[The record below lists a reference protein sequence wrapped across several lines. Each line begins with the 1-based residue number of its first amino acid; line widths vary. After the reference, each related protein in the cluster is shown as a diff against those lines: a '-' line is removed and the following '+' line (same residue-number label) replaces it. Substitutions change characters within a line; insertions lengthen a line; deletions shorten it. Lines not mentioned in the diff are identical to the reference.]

1 MILLSNLIQKQG
13 IFMNQFSPLDHDL
26 IYHTLTDE
34 ILQFEHKPG
43 DILSENMLCQR
54 FSMSRTPA
62 RSILQRLQEN
72 GLVQIVPHKGS
83 MVTKLNYDI
92 VHQSIYQ
99 RVAVESMVFR
109 DFIRTCSPIDVEK
122 ARYAMQRLEEIGD
135 VFFDRPEEFE
145 VNQFLRTD
153 LQMHEI
159 WFRSTKKRYLWERL
173 SGSIQASYT
182 RFCTLDII
190 EGSNVRDVLDE
201 HREMLKMIDEKRIDD
216 IEELFHKHLY
226 GGIRRLSGLMFT
238 KYADYFEPPEE
249 EDDYAE
255 T

>member
-1 MILLSNLIQKQG
+1 
-13 IFMNQFSPLDHDL
+13 MNQSPVLDQDL
-26 IYHTLTDE
+26 IYHTLADE

-43 DILSENMLCQR
+43 DILSEHMLCQR
-54 FSMSRTPA
+54 FGMSRTPA

-92 VHQSIYQ
+92 VNQSIYQ

-109 DFIRTCSPIDVEK
+109 DFILSCSPIDVEK
-122 ARYAMQRLEEIGD
+122 VRYAMQRLDEIGQ
-135 VFFDRPEEFE
+135 VFFTHPEKFE
-145 VNQFLRTD
+145 VNRFLRID
-153 LQMHEI
+153 FQMHEL
-159 WFRSTKKRYLWERL
+159 WFRATKKRYLWEKL

-201 HREMLKMIDEKRIDD
+201 HWEMLRMIDEKRIDG
-216 IEELFHKHLY
+216 IEELFRKHLY
-226 GGIRRLSGLMFT
+226 GGVRRLSGLMFT
-238 KYADYFEPPEE
+238 KYADYFETPEE
-249 EDDYAE
+249 EDEYAE
-255 T
+255 A

>member
-1 MILLSNLIQKQG
+1 
-13 IFMNQFSPLDHDL
+13 MNQMPALDHDL
-26 IYHTLTDE
+26 IYHVLADE

-54 FSMSRTPA
+54 FGMSRTPA

-72 GLVQIVPHKGS
+72 GLVQIIPHKGS
-83 MVTKLNYDI
+83 MVTKLNYDV

-109 DFIRTCSPIDVEK
+109 DFILSCSPMDVEK
-122 ARYAMQRLEEIGD
+122 VRYAMQRLEEMAEM
-135 VFFDRPEEFE
+135 FFNHSEEFE
-145 VNQFLRTD
+145 VNRFLRID
-153 LQMHEI
+153 FQMHEI
-159 WFRSTKKRYLWERL
+159 WFRATKKRYLWEKL

-190 EGSNVRDVLDE
+190 EGSNVRDVLTE
-201 HREMLKMIDEKRIDD
+201 HREMLQMIDEKRIDG
-216 IEELFHKHLY
+216 IEQLFQRHLY

-238 KYADYFEPPEE
+238 KYADYFEAPEE
-249 EDDYAE
+249 EEDYAE
-255 T
+255 N

>member
-1 MILLSNLIQKQG
+1 
-13 IFMNQFSPLDHDL
+13 MNQFSLLDHDL
-26 IYHTLTDE
+26 IYHTLADE

-54 FSMSRTPA
+54 FGMSRTPA

-72 GLVQIVPHKGS
+72 GLVQIIPHKGS
-83 MVTKLNYDI
+83 IVTKLNYDI
-92 VHQSIYQ
+92 VNQSIYQ

-109 DFIRTCSPIDVEK
+109 DFILSCSPIDVEK
-122 ARYAMQRLEEIGD
+122 TRFAMQRLEEMAD
-135 VFFDRPEEFE
+135 VFFNHPEDFE
-145 VNQFLRTD
+145 VNRFLRVD
-153 LQMHEI
+153 FQMHEI
-159 WFRSTKKRYLWERL
+159 WFRATKKRYLWEKL

-190 EGSNVRDVLDE
+190 EGSNVRDVLSE
-201 HREMLKMIDEKRIDD
+201 HREMLRMIDEKRIDG
-216 IEELFHKHLY
+216 IEQLFHRHLY

-249 EDDYAE
+249 DEDYAE
-255 T
+255 G

>member
-1 MILLSNLIQKQG
+1 
-13 IFMNQFSPLDHDL
+13 MNQFTPLDHDL
-26 IYHTLTDE
+26 IYHTLADE

-43 DILSENMLCQR
+43 DVLSENMLCQR

-83 MVTKLNYDI
+83 KITKLNYDI
-92 VHQSIYQ
+92 VNQSIYQ

-109 DFIRTCSPIDVEK
+109 DFIRTCSPIEVEK
-122 ARYAMQRLEEIGD
+122 VRFAMQRLEEIGE
-135 VFFDRPEEFE
+135 VFFSHPEQFE
-145 VNQFLRTD
+145 VNRFLRTD

-159 WFRSTKKRYLWERL
+159 WFRATKKRYLWEKL

-190 EGSNVRDVLDE
+190 EGSNVRDVLQE
-201 HREMLKMIDEKRIDD
+201 HREMLKLIDD
-216 IEELFHKHLY
+216 RNTDGIEELFTRHLY

-238 KYADYFEPPEE
+238 KYADYFETPEE
-249 EDDYAE
+249 EADYAE